1 MARLRHYSDQMHRYL
16 GVDVGGAGNTWMAA
30 VVERNHQAVELQ
42 VSKTTLQKVVADCQ
56 REDTMAL
63 AIDAQLTFSISRETG
78 FRSSDDHLKKLLH
91 ADFRHRVA
99 SCNSLM
105 AVPLR
110 GTALAA
116 AVSPFVGTVI
126 ETHPTACLLLALQG
140 EDAEIAVRGYK
151 RSKREGEKTA
161 AYAAERSLHSQFLW
175 DQWTTRFC
183 LPVNPPKEMSD
194 GAVDA
199 VVTATVAWLYHRAP
213 ERLCKLAPGANDE
226 VGRGPFWVI
235 ARQPLPSSRSRQAL
249 KRQSR
254 DRSRLRR
261 PGK

>member
-1 MARLRHYSDQMHRYL
+1 MHRYL
-16 GVDVGGAGNTWMAA
+16 GVDVGGAANTWMAA
-30 VVERNHQAVELQ
+30 IVTGNHRAVELQ
-42 VSKTTLQKVVADCQ
+42 VGKTTLQKIVVDCQ
-56 REDTMAL
+56 RGDTMAL

-126 ETHPTACLLLALQG
+126 ETHPTACLLLALQS
-140 EDAEIAVRGYK
+140 EDAEDAVQGYK
-151 RSKREGEKTA
+151 RGKREGEKRS
-161 AYAAERSLHSQFLW
+161 AYVAECSADSQFLW
-175 DQWTTRFC
+175 EQWTTHFR
-183 LPVNPPKEMSD
+183 LPVTPPEEMSD

-199 VVTATVAWLYHRAP
+199 VVTATIAWFYHRFP
-213 ERLCKLAPGANDE
+213 ERLCKLAPGGSDE
-226 VGRGPFWVI
+226 VGRGPFWVV
-235 ARQPLPSSRSRQAL
+235 RPQPL
-249 KRQSR
+249 KRQVR
-254 DRSRLRR
+254 DRSRLRHAR
-261 PGK
+261 KK

>member
-1 MARLRHYSDQMHRYL
+1 MHRYL
-16 GVDVGGAGNTWMAA
+16 GVDVGGAANTWMA
-30 VVERNHQAVELQ
+30 VLVERNRQAVELQ
-42 VSKTTLQKVVADCQ
+42 VSKTTLQKIVAECQ

-78 FRSSDDHLKKLLH
+78 FRPSDKHLRELLH

-116 AVSPFVGTVI
+116 AVSPFIGTVI
-126 ETHPTACLLLALQG
+126 ETHPTACLLLALRG
-140 EDAEIAVRGYK
+140 KDAEIAVRGYK
-151 RSKREGEKTA
+151 RPQGKGEERA
-161 AYAAERSLHSQFLW
+161 AYTAERSLHSQFLW
-175 DQWTTRFC
+175 GQWTKRFR

-199 VVTATVAWLYHRAP
+199 VVTATIAWFYHRFP
-213 ERLCKLAPGANDE
+213 ERLCKLAPGGSDE
-226 VGRGPFWVI
+226 VGRGPFWVV
-235 ARQPLPSSRSRQAL
+235 RPQPL
-249 KRQSR
+249 KRQVR
-254 DRSRLRR
+254 DRSRLRHAR
-261 PGK
+261 KK